1 MLEISNETLHIVHPR
16 PVRWSTVIE
25 PIAQQLGVPLVPYDE
40 WFSRLE
46 SSANDY
52 ESHSNPRSKAPN
64 KYGGELSALRLVDFY
79 RLGSSESKE
88 RSRSG
93 MESMGLI
100 VKVATQKGA
109 NASPSLTPGACPQI
123 SLEDIERWMEYWRNT
138 KFLHSFNST

>member
-1 MLEISNETLHIVHPR
+1 MLEISNDTLHIVHPC

-52 ESHSNPRSKAPN
+52 ESYSKAPN

-93 MESMGLI
+93 TESMGLI
-100 VKVATQKGA
+100 VKVAAQKGA
-109 NASPSLTPGACPQI
+109 KASPSLTPGVCPPINQ
-123 SLEDIERWMEYWRNT
+123 EDIERWMEYWRKT
-138 KFLHSFNST
+138 KFLHLFNST